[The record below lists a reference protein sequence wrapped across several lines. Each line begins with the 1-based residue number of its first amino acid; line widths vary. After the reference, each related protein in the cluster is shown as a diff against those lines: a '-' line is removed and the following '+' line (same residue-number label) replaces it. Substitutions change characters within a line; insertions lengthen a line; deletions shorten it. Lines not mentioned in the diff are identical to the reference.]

1 MTRCRF
7 CTFWSCGLLGGVS
20 SGCACSLLCS
30 FGGVRFR
37 NHVGKRIVLHFGNI
51 FATFQHRVEVFFGDV
66 PAAFRPK
73 YGFAHR
79 SGKVAHALFLGTRD
93 CLAADCFHKPRLDFG
108 ILAEEHSLVRHFIG
122 VLGVVLLAV
131 NPNRS
136 EKFTLTENDI
146 VRLDHFE
153 HCHERYRCDNRVRIV
168 VEQVFKKRTSMHIQE
183 VVDGLLTVLNGHVV
197 QFNMVD
203 RLGNLCL

>member
-7 CTFWSCGLLGGVS
+7 CTSWSCGLLCVS
-20 SGCACSLLCS
+20 SGCACGLLCV

-37 NHVGKRIVLHFGNI
+37 NHVGKRVVLHFGNI
-51 FATFQHRVEVFFGDV
+51 FATFQHGVEVFFGDV

-79 SGKVAHALFLGTRD
+79 SGKVAHALFLGTCNR
-93 CLAADCFHKPRLDFG
+93 LAADCFHKPCLDFG
-108 ILAEEHSLVRHFIG
+108 ILAEEHGLVRHFVG

-153 HCHERYRCDNRVRIV
+153 HSHERHRSDNRVAVV
-168 VEQVFKKRTSMHIQE
+168 VEQVFKECASMYVQ
-183 VVDGLLTVLNGHVV
+183 VVVNRLLTVLNGHVV